1 MKELWEGGT
10 ALSAIDFCCQAG
22 NEWDVQL
29 THGNSE
35 QRRKTADRNDLDSL
49 VKTERGEEREEKE
62 ELFFRIIMK

>member
-1 MKELWEGGT
+1 M
-10 ALSAIDFCCQAG
+10 
-22 NEWDVQL
+22 QL

-62 ELFFRIIMK
+62 ELFFRIVMK